1 MQSVSARHTVCL
13 PEGTAHRERKEL
25 WVPQGTARAPIGYRV
40 LSSEAGQGSREGVA
54 GKCPFEPASLLGP
67 RRALLSLEP
76 KPHPGWPKAAFISLS
91 RG

>member
-1 MQSVSARHTVCL
+1 MPTRGSSTQGEKGAL
-13 PEGTAHRERKEL
+13 GAPGTAH
-25 WVPQGTARAPIGYRV
+25 APTGYRV

-54 GKCPFEPASLLGP
+54 GKCPFESASLLGP

-76 KPHPGWPKAAFISLS
+76 KPHPGRPKAAFISLS